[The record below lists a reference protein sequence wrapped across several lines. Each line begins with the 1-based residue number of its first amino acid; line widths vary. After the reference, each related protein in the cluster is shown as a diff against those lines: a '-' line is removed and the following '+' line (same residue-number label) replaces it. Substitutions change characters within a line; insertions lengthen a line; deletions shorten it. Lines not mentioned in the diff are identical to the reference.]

1 MPLVVIKGIEG
12 VFSAAQ
18 KQEVI
23 KKITDTMVS
32 VEGER
37 MRAITWVLF
46 EEVKS
51 GDWGIGGKCFT
62 AEDVKKV
69 QAGG

>member
-12 VFSAAQ
+12 VFDSDQ
-18 KQEVI
+18 KAEAIRRV
-23 KKITDTMVS
+23 TDAMVS
-32 VEGER
+32 LEGEN
-37 MRAITWVLF
+37 MREITWVLF

-62 AEDVKKV
+62 ADDVKRV
-69 QAGG
+69 QAG